1 MSKTK
6 RASSPKKAEPKKAT
20 NIRDIHP
27 KTLKALNLMFQARH
41 DVLYQYM
48 TIVRKDILS
57 RLSDME
63 DRSESRLPAPAEA
76 KEEPLKVGDY
86 IYITDQHTHP
96 PFRNTVV
103 KVRDVFTDG
112 PLFDHP
118 TTRTGGR
125 AIAGMWRRATEA
137 EISAHQLKIQE
148 AAKKAAE
155 EAERAKPI
163 AFSAPIMYHD
173 RKGVF
178 LWKEGAN
185 AYKLALSTTDTYSGQ
200 TVVAIRSEFKVLTD

>member
-1 MSKTK
+1 MAN
-6 RASSPKKAEPKKAT
+6 RSSV
-20 NIRDIHP
+20 NV
-27 KTLKALNLMFQARH
+27 N
-41 DVLYQYM
+41 
-48 TIVRKDILS
+48 
-57 RLSDME
+57 
-63 DRSESRLPAPAEA
+63 ESGAF
-76 KEEPLKVGDY
+76 
-86 IYITDQHTHP
+86 T
-96 PFRNTVV
+96 
-103 KVRDVFTDG
+103 FTDKS
-112 PLFDHP
+112 
-118 TTRTGGR
+118 TGSKPWVR
-125 AIAGMWRRATEA
+125 PATEA